1 MTSYKHVQDAA
12 TCLQR
17 SKATKKIPF
26 LITVELSP
34 ATEERNE
41 DEHSDDNLDAQ
52 EQHEPVNISDNVVQH
67 IGVKDLHAQEQK
79 EPVKISDK
87 VVQHTS
93 KKRPGIK
100 GSAREDLLEDMEFSL
115 IKNLNERVSNKRKAE
130 ETKEESKEDLFCRSL
145 AADLKDLPCYE
156 RCLARNEIRNVVFK
170 YQMSVMNKQ
179 HQQAN
184 PQTAQY
190 GFMQYTN
197 TPLSNMS
204 SPPAT
209 PGSWVGTLTEQD
221 SFS

>member
-1 MTSYKHVQDAA
+1 MMKRIPWLNYH
-12 TCLQR
+12 LQQ
-17 SKATKKIPF
+17 KNK
-26 LITVELSP
+26 
-34 ATEERNE
+34 RNE
-41 DEHSDDNLDAQ
+41 DEHFDDNLDAQ
-52 EQHEPVNISDNVVQH
+52 ELHEPVNISDNVVQH
-67 IGVKDLHAQEQK
+67 IGKKQRPGIKDLHAQEQK

-87 VVQHTS
+87 VVHHTS
-93 KKRPGIK
+93 KKQRPGIK
-100 GSAREDLLEDMEFSL
+100 GSVRENLLEDMEFSL

-156 RCLARNEIRNVVFK
+156 RCLARNEIRNVIFK

-197 TPLSNMS
+197 TPLSNM
-204 SPPAT
+204 
-209 PGSWVGTLTEQD
+209 
-221 SFS
+221 